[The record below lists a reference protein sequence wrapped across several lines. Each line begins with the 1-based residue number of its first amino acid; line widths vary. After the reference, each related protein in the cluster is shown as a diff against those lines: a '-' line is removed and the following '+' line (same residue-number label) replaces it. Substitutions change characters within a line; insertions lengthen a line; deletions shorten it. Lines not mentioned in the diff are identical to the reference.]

1 MFNLYFLF
9 GLVARVLDSHINLAN
24 LYFIS
29 EKLIH
34 LHDAQFPFLL
44 SIFYSNNNNN
54 NNDK

>member
-9 GLVARVLDSHINLAN
+9 GLVATVLDSHINLAN

-54 NNDK
+54 NDK